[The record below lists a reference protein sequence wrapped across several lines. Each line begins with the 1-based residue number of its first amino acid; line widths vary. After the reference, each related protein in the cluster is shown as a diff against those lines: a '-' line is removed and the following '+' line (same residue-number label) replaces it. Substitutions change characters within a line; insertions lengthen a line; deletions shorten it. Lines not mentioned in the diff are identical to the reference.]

1 MKEIEIKEEGR
12 NIGFL
17 LKDDGKI
24 VDWNE
29 LSKLDKLD
37 FLNMIREAYDF
48 FQKIYLTTKTGL
60 SWKNNWYH
68 LK

>member
-48 FQKIYLTTKTGL
+48 FKRFI
-60 SWKNNWYH
+60 
-68 LK
+68 